1 MAITYTWKLTSLKKV
16 AVGTF
21 DGLVCLIFWKKL
33 GPDSDNNVGEFSGA
47 TPFTPAADADPAT
60 FAKFE
65 DLTEAQV
72 LNWVKAIVI
81 GGYETHVNEAIQAQ
95 IDAKKNP
102 VTEVQDGKFPWSPPS
117 SNTPPVIP

>member
-1 MAITYTWKLTSLKKV
+1 MAITYTWKLTSLKKM

-21 DGLVCLIFWKKL
+21 DDFVCQTYWKKI
-33 GPDSDNNVGEFSGA
+33 GTDSDGNVGEFSGA

-65 DLTEAQV
+65 DLTETQV
-72 LNWVKAIVI
+72 LNWIKSRVTD
-81 GGYETHVNEAIQAQ
+81 GYEMHVNEQIQKQ

-102 VTEVQDGKFPWSPPS
+102 ITEVQDGNFPWSPPS
-117 SNTPPVIP
+117 SDTPPPTL

>member
-1 MAITYTWKLTSLKKV
+1 MAITYTWKLTSLKKM

-21 DGLVCLIFWKKL
+21 DDFVCQTYWKKI
-33 GPDSDNNVGEFSGA
+33 GTDSDGNVGEFSGA

-65 DLTEAQV
+65 DLTETQV
-72 LNWVKAIVI
+72 LNWIKSRVI
-81 GGYETHVNEAIQAQ
+81 DGYEAHVNEQIQKQ

-102 VTEVQDGKFPWSPPS
+102 ITEVQDGNFPWSPPS
-117 SNTPPVIP
+117 SDTPPPTL

>member
-1 MAITYTWKLTSLKKV
+1 MAITYTWKLTSLKKT

-21 DGLVCLIFWKKL
+21 NDFVCQTYWKKI
-33 GPDSDNNVGEFSGA
+33 GTDADGNVGEFSGA

-72 LNWVKAIVI
+72 LGWVKELVTE
-81 GGYETHVNEAIQAQ
+81 GYEAHVNEQIQKQ

-102 VTEVQDGKFPWSPPS
+102 ITEVQDGNFPWSPPAS
-117 SNTPPVIP
+117 DTPPATP

>member
-1 MAITYTWKLTSLKKV
+1 MAITYTWKLMSLKKM

-21 DGLVCLIFWKKL
+21 DDFVCQTYWKKI
-33 GPDSDNNVGEFSGA
+33 GTDSDGNVGEFSGA

-65 DLTEAQV
+65 DLTETQV
-72 LNWVKAIVI
+72 LNWIKSRVTD
-81 GGYETHVNEAIQAQ
+81 GYEMHVNEQIQKQ

-102 VTEVQDGKFPWSPPS
+102 ITEVQDGKFPWSPPS
-117 SNTPPVIP
+117 SDTPPATP

>member
-1 MAITYTWKLTSLKKV
+1 MAITYTWKLTSLKKT

-21 DGLVCLIFWKKL
+21 DDFVCQTFWKKI
-33 GPDSDNNVGEFSGA
+33 GTDSDGNVGEFSGA

-72 LNWVKAIVI
+72 LNWVKALVT
-81 GGYETHVNEAIQAQ
+81 GGYETHVNDQIQAQ

-102 VTEVQDGKFPWSPPS
+102 ITEVQDGKFPWSPPS
-117 SNTPPVIP
+117 SGTPPVTP

>member
-1 MAITYTWKLTSLKKV
+1 MAITYTWKLMSLKKT

-21 DGLVCLIFWKKL
+21 DGFVGQTYRKKI
-33 GPDSDNNVGEFSGA
+33 GTETDGNVGEFSGA
-47 TPFTPAADADPAT
+47 TPVTPAADADPAT

-72 LNWVKAIVI
+72 LNWVKALVTE
-81 GGYETHVNEAIQAQ
+81 GYEAHVNEQIQKQ

-102 VTEVQDGKFPWSPPS
+102 ITEVQDGKFPWSPPAS
-117 SNTPPVIP
+117 DTPPATP